1 MFDKVIQK
9 YPNAKPI
16 FHSDRGFQYIGN
28 IFKNKIDEV
37 GILKVCLELV
47 NVYTMV
53 LWKGFLVL

>member
-16 FHSDRGFQYIGN
+16 FHSDLGFQYIGN

-47 NVYTMV
+47 NV
-53 LWKGFLVL
+53 